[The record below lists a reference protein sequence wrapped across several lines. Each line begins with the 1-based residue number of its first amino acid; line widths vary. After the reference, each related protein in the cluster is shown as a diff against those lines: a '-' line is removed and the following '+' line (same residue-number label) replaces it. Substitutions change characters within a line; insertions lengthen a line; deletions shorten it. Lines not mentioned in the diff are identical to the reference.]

1 MYVMTDERLNN
12 IDVKSLTYTELEY
25 LRNCTKALRL
35 LAMNKDGR
43 FVSDL
48 NLETFA
54 SSVTG
59 IK

>member
-1 MYVMTDERLNN
+1 MTDERLNN